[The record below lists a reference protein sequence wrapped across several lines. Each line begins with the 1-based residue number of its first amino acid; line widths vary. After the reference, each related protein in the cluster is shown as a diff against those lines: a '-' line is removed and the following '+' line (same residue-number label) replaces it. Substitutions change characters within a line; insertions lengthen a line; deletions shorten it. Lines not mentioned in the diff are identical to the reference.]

1 MPRPS
6 GSIPVQV
13 LLVEDSPDDAD
24 LMREALEEGDLDVC
38 VSLVEDGE
46 AALAFLRREGAYSAA
61 PRPDLI
67 LLDLRLPLKDGNEVL
82 EEIKADP
89 TLMRIPVVVL
99 TSADSETAF
108 VAAYD
113 RYANCCVAKPLNQE
127 EYARAV
133 KTIENFWLH
142 VARRPRSP

>member
-1 MPRPS
+1 MIRPPILVPSRTPAGECLMAGPS

-24 LMREALEEGDLDVC
+24 LMREALEEGDLAVC

-99 TSADSETAF
+99 TSADPEKSF
-108 VAAYD
+108 DAAYD
-113 RYANCCVAKPLNQE
+113 RYANCCV
-127 EYARAV
+127 
-133 KTIENFWLH
+133 
-142 VARRPRSP
+142 

>member
-1 MPRPS
+1 MPRPG

-24 LMREALEEGDLDVC
+24 LMREALEGGDLAVC

-46 AALAFLRREGAYSAA
+46 AALAFLHREGAYSDA

-89 TLMRIPVVVL
+89 ALKRIPVVVL
-99 TSADSETAF
+99 TSADPDKSF

-133 KTIENFWLH
+133 KTIENFWLR
-142 VARRPRSP
+142 VARLPRSP

>member
-1 MPRPS
+1 MIRPPVVVLSRTPARECLMPRPG

-24 LMREALEEGDLDVC
+24 LMREALEGGDLAVS

-46 AALAFLRREGAYSAA
+46 AALAFLHREGAYSAA

-82 EEIKADP
+82 EEIKA
-89 TLMRIPVVVL
+89 
-99 TSADSETAF
+99 
-108 VAAYD
+108 
-113 RYANCCVAKPLNQE
+113 
-127 EYARAV
+127 
-133 KTIENFWLH
+133 
-142 VARRPRSP
+142 